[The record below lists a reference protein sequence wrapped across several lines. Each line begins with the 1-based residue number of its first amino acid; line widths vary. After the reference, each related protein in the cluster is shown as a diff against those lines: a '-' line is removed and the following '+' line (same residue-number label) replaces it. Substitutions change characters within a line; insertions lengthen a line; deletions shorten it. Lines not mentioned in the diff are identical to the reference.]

1 MKTLPRSLQKVSDK
15 LKDTR
20 GKTSCEVYL
29 DFSNH
34 CTCLLCKIPSH
45 VPFKERKMQRDCWE
59 KLLETHKHWC
69 SGVPPPS
76 FGGVLHMLALPWD
89 SVRNVATCLRA
100 RPAGTRWPGAAPAA
114 AVPDRGTAGRALS
127 GISPAVSVAP
137 PRPRRCTVLK
147 FKLPL
152 VNTAT
157 SMSFSLKGGWSYIPG
172 FWIAFVLHWEE
183 IVPACCTRGQVLSF
197 AI

>member
-1 MKTLPRSLQKVSDK
+1 MKTLPKSLQKVSDK

-20 GKTSCEVYL
+20 GKTSREVYF
-29 DFSNH
+29 DFINR
-34 CTCLLCKIPSH
+34 CTFLLCKIPSH
-45 VPFKERKMQRDCWE
+45 VPFKERKMQRGCWE
-59 KLLETHKHWC
+59 KLFETHKHWC

-76 FGGVLHMLALPWD
+76 FGGVLHMLALLWD

-100 RPAGTRWPGAAPAA
+100 RPAGARWLGAAPAA

-137 PRPRRCTVLK
+137 PRPCRCTMLK

-157 SMSFSLKGGWSYIPG
+157 SLRVRVMS
-172 FWIAFVLHWEE
+172 
-183 IVPACCTRGQVLSF
+183 GQV
-197 AI
+197 